1 MLTLS
6 RFLCPSAGR
15 WERARV
21 AGLDRALSRH
31 LGSCETCR
39 AAWEADA
46 RLRALA
52 ARIPVR
58 ELAADRLAAGR
69 EALLAR
75 AQAERAWGM
84 SEPTIR
90 RTGRRFWAWAPAA
103 AAAALVAWGLWLGAA
118 RVREPAPSSPPARSA
133 ARVEAKSG
141 ATRVQSA
148 LQSASGASASLETL
162 VGARKAGPDASPG
175 QELPAPAAL
184 ARAEAGASPS
194 ALPGRSSSAPA
205 TSAASLNP
213 LQGAVGDEP
222 SAGGAVDSTLTSSR
236 PLGTA
241 SEAAF
246 REGWVALRAG
256 HPALAAHWFASVESG
271 SAVAEDA
278 HYWQGVSLARAARLE
293 QAVAVLERFAA
304 RYPRSLRRSEAALV
318 LGWLHL
324 QRHAEQRAASYFA
337 EAMLTDDPATRQK
350 AAQALAEIN
359 GRARVVPKNAAAL

>member
-1 MLTLS
+1 MLTTS
-6 RFLCPSAGR
+6 RLLCPGAGR
-15 WERARV
+15 WERARH
-21 AGLDRALSRH
+21 AGLDRALSHH

-39 AAWEADA
+39 AAWEADTRVGA
-46 RLRALA
+46 IA
-52 ARIPVR
+52 ASIPVR
-58 ELAADRLAAGR
+58 ELAADRVAAGR

-75 AQAERAWGM
+75 AQVELARGM

-90 RTGRRFWAWAPAA
+90 RTGRRFWAPAA
-103 AAAALVAWGLWLGAA
+103 AAAALVALGLWLGAA
-118 RVREPAPSSPPARSA
+118 RVREPAQSSALATSA
-133 ARVEAKSG
+133 ARVEAKRG
-141 ATRVQSA
+141 ATRVESA
-148 LQSASGASASLETL
+148 LESASAASASLQTF
-162 VGARKAGPDASPG
+162 VGAPEADPDASPG
-175 QELPAPAAL
+175 QALPAPAT
-184 ARAEAGASPS
+184 GSASPS
-194 ALPGRSSSAPA
+194 ARPARSASAPA
-205 TSAASLNP
+205 RSAASPSP
-213 LQGAVGDEP
+213 LREP

-256 HPALAAHWFASVESG
+256 HPALAAHWFARVESG

-318 LGWLHL
+318 LGWVHL
-324 QRHAEQRAASYFA
+324 QRHAEKRAASYFA

-350 AAQALAEIN
+350 AAQALARIN
-359 GRARVVPKNAAAL
+359 GRAHVPPKNAEAL

>member
-21 AGLDRALSRH
+21 AGLDRAQSRH

-46 RLRALA
+46 CLRALA

-75 AQAERAWGM
+75 AQAELAWGM

-90 RTGRRFWAWAPAA
+90 RTGRRFWAPAA
-103 AAAALVAWGLWLGAA
+103 AAAALVVWGLWLGAA
-118 RVREPAPSSPPARSA
+118 RVREPARSSPPARSA
-133 ARVEAKSG
+133 ARIEAKRG
-141 ATRVQSA
+141 ATQVQSA
-148 LQSASGASASLETL
+148 LQSASGASASLETF
-162 VGARKAGPDASPG
+162 VEARKAGRDASPG
-175 QELPAPAAL
+175 QELPAPATG
-184 ARAEAGASPS
+184 GASPS
-194 ALPGRSSSAPA
+194 ARSGRSSNAPA
-205 TSAASLNP
+205 RSAARLNP
-213 LQGAVGDEP
+213 LREP

-318 LGWLHL
+318 LGWVHL

-337 EAMLTDDPATRQK
+337 EAMLTDDPATRQE
-350 AAQALAEIN
+350 AAQALARIN
-359 GRARVVPKNAAAL
+359 GLVGPKRAR

>member
-46 RLRALA
+46 CLRALA

-90 RTGRRFWAWAPAA
+90 RTGRRFWAPAA
-103 AAAALVAWGLWLGAA
+103 AAAALVALGLWLGAA
-118 RVREPAPSSPPARSA
+118 RVREPARSSPSARSA
-133 ARVEAKSG
+133 TRVEAKWG

-148 LQSASGASASLETL
+148 LQSASGASASLETF
-162 VGARKAGPDASPG
+162 VEARKAGPDASPG
-175 QELPAPAAL
+175 QELPAPATG
-184 ARAEAGASPS
+184 GASPS
-194 ALPGRSSSAPA
+194 ARPERSSSAPA
-205 TSAASLNP
+205 RSAASLNP
-213 LQGAVGDEP
+213 LREP

-337 EAMLTDDPATRQK
+337 EAMLTDDPATRQE
-350 AAQALAEIN
+350 AAQALARIN
-359 GRARVVPKNAAAL
+359 GLVRSKRAR

>member
-1 MLTLS
+1 
-6 RFLCPSAGR
+6 
-15 WERARV
+15 
-21 AGLDRALSRH
+21 
-31 LGSCETCR
+31 
-39 AAWEADA
+39 
-46 RLRALA
+46 
-52 ARIPVR
+52 VR

-75 AQAERAWGM
+75 AQAERARGM

-90 RTGRRFWAWAPAA
+90 RTGRRFWAPAA
-103 AAAALVAWGLWLGAA
+103 AAAALVVWGLWLGAA
-118 RVREPAPSSPPARSA
+118 RVREPARSSPPARSA
-133 ARVEAKSG
+133 ARVVAKWG

-148 LQSASGASASLETL
+148 LQSASGASASLETHA
-162 VGARKAGPDASPG
+162 GARKAGPDASPG
-175 QELPAPAAL
+175 QELPAPATG
-184 ARAEAGASPS
+184 GASPS
-194 ALPGRSSSAPA
+194 ARPGRSASAPA
-205 TSAASLNP
+205 RIAASLNP
-213 LQGAVGDEP
+213 LREP

-304 RYPRSLRRSEAALV
+304 RYPRSSRRSEAALV

-350 AAQALAEIN
+350 AAQALARIN
-359 GRARVVPKNAAAL
+359 GRAHVPPKNAEALARINVRARALPKNAEAL

>member
-6 RFLCPSAGR
+6 RLLCPSAGR

-46 RLRALA
+46 RIRALA

-69 EALLAR
+69 GALLAR

-84 SEPTIR
+84 SEPSIR
-90 RTGRRFWAWAPAA
+90 RTGRRFWAPAA
-103 AAAALVAWGLWLGAA
+103 AAAALVAGGLWLGAA
-118 RVREPAPSSPPARSA
+118 RVPEPARSSPL
-133 ARVEAKSG
+133 ARSTAWVEAKRG

-148 LQSASGASASLETL
+148 LQPASGTSASLPAFVE
-162 VGARKAGPDASPG
+162 ASQAGPDASPE
-175 QELPAPAAL
+175 QKLPAPGPAI
-184 ARAEAGASPS
+184 AGASPS
-194 ALPGRSSSAPA
+194 ARGGRSSSAPA
-205 TSAASLNP
+205 RSAASLNP
-213 LQGAVGDEP
+213 LREP
-222 SAGGAVDSTLTSSR
+222 SAGGAVDSTLTSAR
-236 PLGTA
+236 PLDTA

-256 HPALAAHWFASVESG
+256 HPAMAAHWFASVESG

-293 QAVAVLERFAA
+293 QAAAVLERFAT

-318 LGWLHL
+318 LGWVHL

-350 AAQALAEIN
+350 AAQALAGIN
-359 GRARVVPKNAAAL
+359 GRARVVPRNAAAL

>member
-46 RLRALA
+46 CLRALA

-58 ELAADRLAAGR
+58 ELSADRLAAGR

-84 SEPTIR
+84 SEPTLR
-90 RTGRRFWAWAPAA
+90 RTGRRFWAPAA
-103 AAAALVAWGLWLGAA
+103 AAAALVACGLWLGAA
-118 RVREPAPSSPPARSA
+118 RVREPARSSPPARSA
-133 ARVEAKSG
+133 ARVEANWG

-162 VGARKAGPDASPG
+162 VGARKTGPDATPR
-175 QELPAPAAL
+175 QELPAPATG
-184 ARAEAGASPS
+184 GASPS
-194 ALPGRSSSAPA
+194 ARPGRSSSAPA
-205 TSAASLNP
+205 RSAASLNP
-213 LQGAVGDEP
+213 LREP

-256 HPALAAHWFASVESG
+256 QPALAAHWFASVESG

-350 AAQALAEIN
+350 AAQALAGIN
-359 GRARVVPKNAAAL
+359 GQARVVPKNAAAL

>member
-31 LGSCETCR
+31 LGSCEMCR

-46 RLRALA
+46 CLRALA

-75 AQAERAWGM
+75 AQAELAWGM

-90 RTGRRFWAWAPAA
+90 RTGRRFWAPAA
-103 AAAALVAWGLWLGAA
+103 AAAALVVWGLWLGAA
-118 RVREPAPSSPPARSA
+118 RVREPARASPPARSA
-133 ARVEAKSG
+133 ARIEAKRG
-141 ATRVQSA
+141 ATQVQSV
-148 LQSASGASASLETL
+148 LQSASGASASLDTFVE
-162 VGARKAGPDASPG
+162 ARKAGPDASPG
-175 QELPAPAAL
+175 QELPAPATG
-184 ARAEAGASPS
+184 GASPS
-194 ALPGRSSSAPA
+194 ARSGSGIAPALRGGAMSMRSSSAPA
-205 TSAASLNP
+205 RSAARLNP
-213 LQGAVGDEP
+213 LREP

-271 SAVAEDA
+271 SALAEDA
-278 HYWQGVSLARAARLE
+278 HYWRGVSLARAARLE

-318 LGWLHL
+318 LGWVHL
-324 QRHAEQRAASYFA
+324 QRHAEKRAASYFA
-337 EAMLTDDPATRQK
+337 EAMLTDDPATRQE
-350 AAQALAEIN
+350 AAQALARIN
-359 GRARVVPKNAAAL
+359 GLVGPKRAR

>member
-39 AAWEADA
+39 AAWEADTC
-46 RLRALA
+46 LRALA
-52 ARIPVR
+52 AKIPVR
-58 ELAADRLAAGR
+58 ELGADRLAAGR

-75 AQAERAWGM
+75 AEAELAWGM

-90 RTGRRFWAWAPAA
+90 RTGRRFWAPAA

-118 RVREPAPSSPPARSA
+118 RVREPAQSSPPARSA
-133 ARVEAKSG
+133 ARVEAKRGS
-141 ATRVQSA
+141 TRVQSA
-148 LQSASGASASLETL
+148 LQSASGASASLETF

-175 QELPAPAAL
+175 QELPAPAT
-184 ARAEAGASPS
+184 AGASPS
-194 ALPGRSSSAPA
+194 ARPGRSSSAPA
-205 TSAASLNP
+205 RSAASLNP
-213 LQGAVGDEP
+213 SREP

-256 HPALAAHWFASVESG
+256 QPALAAHWFATVESG

-318 LGWLHL
+318 LGWVHL
-324 QRHAEQRAASYFA
+324 QRHAEKRAASYFA

-350 AAQALAEIN
+350 AAQALARIN
-359 GRARVVPKNAAAL
+359 VTHSR

>member
-46 RLRALA
+46 CLRALA

-84 SEPTIR
+84 SEPTLR
-90 RTGRRFWAWAPAA
+90 RTGRRFWAPAA
-103 AAAALVAWGLWLGAA
+103 AAAALVACGLWLGAA
-118 RVREPAPSSPPARSA
+118 RVREPAPSSPPASSA

-148 LQSASGASASLETL
+148 LQSASGASASRETL

-175 QELPAPAAL
+175 QELPAPATG
-184 ARAEAGASPS
+184 GASPS
-194 ALPGRSSSAPA
+194 ARPEKSSSAPA
-205 TSAASLNP
+205 RSAASLNP
-213 LQGAVGDEP
+213 LREP

-350 AAQALAEIN
+350 AAQALAGIN
-359 GRARVVPKNAAAL
+359 GRARAVPKNAAAL

>member
-6 RFLCPSAGR
+6 RLLCPGAGR

-21 AGLDRALSRH
+21 AGLDRALSHH

-58 ELAADRLAAGR
+58 ELTADRLAAGR

-75 AQAERAWGM
+75 AQAELARGM

-90 RTGRRFWAWAPAA
+90 RTVRRFWAPAA
-103 AAAALVAWGLWLGAA
+103 AAAALVACGLWLGAA
-118 RVREPAPSSPPARSA
+118 RVREPARSSAPATSA
-133 ARVEAKSG
+133 ARVDAKRG

-148 LQSASGASASLETL
+148 LQSASGANASLETF
-162 VGARKAGPDASPG
+162 VEARKAGPDASPG
-175 QELPAPAAL
+175 QELPAPATG
-184 ARAEAGASPS
+184 GASSS
-194 ALPGRSSSAPA
+194 ARSGRSSSAPA
-205 TSAASLNP
+205 RSAARLNP
-213 LQGAVGDEP
+213 LREP

-271 SAVAEDA
+271 SALAEDA
-278 HYWQGVSLARAARLE
+278 HYWRGVSLARAARLE

-318 LGWLHL
+318 LGWVHL
-324 QRHAEQRAASYFA
+324 QRHAEKRAASYFA
-337 EAMLTDDPATRQK
+337 EAMLTDDPATRQE
-350 AAQALAEIN
+350 AAQALARIN
-359 GRARVVPKNAAAL
+359 GLVRPKRAR

>member
-31 LGSCETCR
+31 LGSCEACR

-46 RLRALA
+46 CLRALA

-75 AQAERAWGM
+75 AQAELAWGM

-90 RTGRRFWAWAPAA
+90 RTGRRFWA
-103 AAAALVAWGLWLGAA
+103 AAALVACGLWLGAA
-118 RVREPAPSSPPARSA
+118 RVREPARSSPPARSA
-133 ARVEAKSG
+133 AGVEAKRG

-148 LQSASGASASLETL
+148 LQSASGASASLETV

-175 QELPAPAAL
+175 QEIPAPATG
-184 ARAEAGASPS
+184 GASPS
-194 ALPGRSSSAPA
+194 PRPGRSSSGPA
-205 TSAASLNP
+205 RSVASLNP
-213 LQGAVGDEP
+213 LREP

-236 PLGTA
+236 PRGTA

-256 HPALAAHWFASVESG
+256 HPALAAHWFARVESG

-278 HYWQGVSLARAARLE
+278 HYWQGVSLARAAHLE

-318 LGWLHL
+318 LGWVHL
-324 QRHAEQRAASYFA
+324 QRHAEKRAASYFA

-350 AAQALAEIN
+350 AAQALAGIN
-359 GRARVVPKNAAAL
+359 GRARVVPRPAAAL

>member
-15 WERARV
+15 WERARG

-46 RLRALA
+46 YLRALV

-84 SEPTIR
+84 SEPTLR
-90 RTGRRFWAWAPAA
+90 RTGRRFWASAA
-103 AAAALVAWGLWLGAA
+103 AAAALVACGLWLGAA
-118 RVREPAPSSPPARSA
+118 RVREPARSSPPARSA
-133 ARVEAKSG
+133 ARVEAKWG
-141 ATRVQSA
+141 ATPGQSA
-148 LQSASGASASLETL
+148 LQSASGASASLGNL
-162 VGARKAGPDASPG
+162 ALARKAGPDVSPG
-175 QELPAPAAL
+175 QELPAPATG
-184 ARAEAGASPS
+184 RASPS
-194 ALPGRSSSAPA
+194 ARPGRSSSAPA
-205 TSAASLNP
+205 RSAASLNP
-213 LQGAVGDEP
+213 LQGALGDEP

-256 HPALAAHWFASVESG
+256 QPGLAAHWFASVESG

-293 QAVAVLERFAA
+293 EAVAVLERFAA

-350 AAQALAEIN
+350 AAQALAGIN
-359 GRARVVPKNAAAL
+359 GRARVAPKNAAAL

>member
-46 RLRALA
+46 CLRALA

-75 AQAERAWGM
+75 AHAELAWGM

-90 RTGRRFWAWAPAA
+90 RTGRRFWAPAA
-103 AAAALVAWGLWLGAA
+103 AAAALVVWGLWLGAA
-118 RVREPAPSSPPARSA
+118 RVREPARSPPPARSA
-133 ARVEAKSG
+133 ARIEAKRG
-141 ATRVQSA
+141 ATQVQSA
-148 LQSASGASASLETL
+148 LQSASGASASLQTFVE
-162 VGARKAGPDASPG
+162 ARKAGPDASPG
-175 QELPAPAAL
+175 QELPAPAT
-184 ARAEAGASPS
+184 RGASPS
-194 ALPGRSSSAPA
+194 ARSGRSSSAPA
-205 TSAASLNP
+205 RSAARLNP
-213 LQGAVGDEP
+213 LREP
-222 SAGGAVDSTLTSSR
+222 SAGGAVDSALTSSR

-271 SAVAEDA
+271 SALAEDA

-318 LGWLHL
+318 LGWVHL
-324 QRHAEQRAASYFA
+324 QRHAEKRAASYFA
-337 EAMLTDDPATRQK
+337 EAMLTDDPATRQE
-350 AAQALAEIN
+350 AAQALARIN
-359 GRARVVPKNAAAL
+359 GLVGPKRAR

>member
-31 LGSCETCR
+31 LSSCETCR

-46 RLRALA
+46 CLRALA

-90 RTGRRFWAWAPAA
+90 RTGRRFWAPAA
-103 AAAALVAWGLWLGAA
+103 AAAALVACGLWLGAA
-118 RVREPAPSSPPARSA
+118 RVREPARSSPPATSA
-133 ARVEAKSG
+133 ARVEAKWG

-148 LQSASGASASLETL
+148 LQSASGASASRETL
-162 VGARKAGPDASPG
+162 VRARKAGPDASPG
-175 QELPAPAAL
+175 QELPAPATG
-184 ARAEAGASPS
+184 GASPS
-194 ALPGRSSSAPA
+194 ARPEKSSSAPA
-205 TSAASLNP
+205 RSAASLNP
-213 LQGAVGDEP
+213 LREP

-350 AAQALAEIN
+350 AAQALAGIN
-359 GRARVVPKNAAAL
+359 GRASVVPKNAAAL

>member
-31 LGSCETCR
+31 LDSCETCR

-84 SEPTIR
+84 SERTIR
-90 RTGRRFWAWAPAA
+90 RTGRRFWAPAA
-103 AAAALVAWGLWLGAA
+103 AAAALVALGLWLGAA

-133 ARVEAKSG
+133 TRVEAKGG

-148 LQSASGASASLETL
+148 LQSTSGASASLETL

-175 QELPAPAAL
+175 QELPAPATG
-184 ARAEAGASPS
+184 GAPPS
-194 ALPGRSSSAPA
+194 ARPERSSSAPA
-205 TSAASLNP
+205 RSAASLNP
-213 LQGAVGDEP
+213 LQGALGDEP
-222 SAGGAVDSTLTSSR
+222 SAGGAVDSTLTASR

-256 HPALAAHWFASVESG
+256 QPALAAHWFASVESG

-278 HYWQGVSLARAARLE
+278 HYWQGVSLARAGRLE

-350 AAQALAEIN
+350 AAQALAGIN